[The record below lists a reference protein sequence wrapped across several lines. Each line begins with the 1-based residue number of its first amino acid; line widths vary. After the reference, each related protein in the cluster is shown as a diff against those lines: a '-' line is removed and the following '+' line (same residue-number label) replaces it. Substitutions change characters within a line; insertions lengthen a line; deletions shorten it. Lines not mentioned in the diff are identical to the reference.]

1 MTIGQL
7 IQAIALFL
15 RQARLEYASHRD
27 SVGTLLD
34 MDDGLMNQRKLG
46 ILKVILEELIDLRN
60 AARRLIVAMKR
71 WLRLLPQLP
80 TEINA
85 LVTAFQVPFE
95 PTMNAIKQFEKDVDA
110 SVQLLKEI
118 IAEYE

>member
-1 MTIGQL
+1 MQHGV
-7 IQAIALFL
+7 
-15 RQARLEYASHRD
+15 S
-27 SVGTLLD
+27 
-34 MDDGLMNQRKLG
+34 
-46 ILKVILEELIDLRN
+46 
-60 AARRLIVAMKR
+60 R

-85 LVTAFQVPFE
+85 LISAFQVPFE